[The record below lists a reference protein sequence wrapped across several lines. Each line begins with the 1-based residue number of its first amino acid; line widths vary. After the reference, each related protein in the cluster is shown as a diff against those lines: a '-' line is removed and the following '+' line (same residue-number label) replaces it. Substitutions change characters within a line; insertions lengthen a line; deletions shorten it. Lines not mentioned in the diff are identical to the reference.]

1 MPQKNHNVKEIF
13 SHGKPD
19 MVGDASNMPMPIVFT
34 FHLNLVVLQINS
46 ETEILNGYTCIIN
59 YIFSI
64 KITLSGE
71 HIFWLFVY

>member
-34 FHLNLVVLQINS
+34 FHLNLVVL
-46 ETEILNGYTCIIN
+46 
-59 YIFSI
+59 
-64 KITLSGE
+64 
-71 HIFWLFVY
+71 